1 MAIKTSQILHDA
13 EGFVID
19 RLQSAGV
26 GSVNIPEE
34 KIYELGNFQAVAT
47 VRDIPDLSFDME
59 SFDVSTEIE
68 ALLTGVDPTTVVDG
82 DEFDFNDAKPLDV
95 ISPFKSA
102 INQFDIVKGIAVP
115 HLTLERAAY
124 RFGVGQNSTQS
135 YTLRGDSIYYIPGSP
150 YSEVFTNTGTGTYTF
165 DNTAVVYK
173 ERGDDVYALNIC
185 LKDSNSNRYK
195 RLVLG
200 TDYTN
205 TSSGF
210 TLLNDESA
218 TYDEIHVVYGSTTA
232 ATYNQA
238 VHQNVSVKPA
248 AVRGKDIDVYV
259 GTFGATPVFS
269 RWTGVQS
276 FEVNRNV
283 NLDNDQE
290 FGNYHYVSQDYDVAE
305 VTGSIT
311 VRPRDVE
318 DLFDKIAQV
327 SDVDPGEI
335 VGPHSSI
342 PLPLELR
349 VSSPD
354 TGDVVKTL
362 YIPDA
367 RFTIP
372 GYSPRVQQKLEVT
385 FDFASDGGQL
395 LVYAG
400 ER

>member
-1 MAIKTSQILHDA
+1 MAVKGSQILHDA

-26 GSVNIPEE
+26 GNVNIPEE
-34 KIYELGNFQAVAT
+34 KIYELGNFNTVAT

-59 SFDVSTEIE
+59 SFDVSAEIE
-68 ALLTGVDPTTVVDG
+68 AILTGVDPTFVVDG
-82 DEFDFNDAKPLDV
+82 DEFNFKDTKPVDI

-102 INQFDIVKGIAVP
+102 INEYDIIKGIATP
-115 HLTLERAAY
+115 NLTLERASY
-124 RFGVGQNSTQS
+124 KFGVGQNSSQS
-135 YTLRGDSIYYIPGSP
+135 YTLRGDSIYYIPGTP
-150 YSEVFTNTGTGTYTF
+150 YRQVYTNVGTGAYSF
-165 DNTAVVYK
+165 DHTGLLYDEKGVS
-173 ERGDDVYALNIC
+173 VYALNVC
-185 LKDSNSNRYK
+185 LKSSTTNRYK

-200 TDYTN
+200 ADYTN

-210 TLLNDESA
+210 TLLADTSA
-218 TYDEIHVVYGSTTA
+218 TYDQVHVVYGSLTA
-232 ATYNQA
+232 ATYSQA
-238 VHQNVSVKPA
+238 VHQNVSTKPA
-248 AVRGKDIDVYV
+248 AVRAKDIDVYI
-259 GTFGATPVFS
+259 GTNSATPVFS

-276 FEVNRNV
+276 FEVNRSV

-290 FGNYHYVSQDYDVAE
+290 FGNYHYVSQDYDVAT
-305 VTGSIT
+305 VSGSIS
-311 VRPRDVE
+311 VKPSDVE
-318 DLFDKIAQV
+318 DLFDKIQQV
-327 SDVDPGEI
+327 ADVSSTDI
-335 VGPHSSI
+335 VGPYSSV

-354 TGDVVKTL
+354 TGDVLKTL

-385 FDFASDGGQL
+385 FDFTSDGGDL

>member
-1 MAIKTSQILHDA
+1 MAVKSSQILHDA
-13 EGFVID
+13 QGFVID

-68 ALLTGVDPTTVVDG
+68 ALLTGVDPTTIVDG
-82 DEFDFNDAKPLDV
+82 DEFDFNDTKPLDV

-102 INQFDIVKGIAVP
+102 INQYDIVKGIAVP

-150 YSEVFTNTGTGTYTF
+150 YAQVFTNIGTGAYAFDETAILYTEQGS
-165 DNTAVVYK
+165 N
-173 ERGDDVYALNIC
+173 VYALNIC
-185 LKDSNSNRYK
+185 LKDSTSNKYK

-205 TSSGF
+205 TSAGF

-232 ATYNQA
+232 ATYNQT
-238 VHQNVSVKPA
+238 VHQNASVKPA
-248 AVRGKDIDVYV
+248 AVRGKDIDVYI
-259 GTFGATPVFS
+259 GTSSATPVFS

-318 DLFDKIAQV
+318 DLFDKIQQV
-327 SDVDPGEI
+327 SDVNSNEI

-372 GYSPRVQQKLEVT
+372 GYSPRVQQKLEVQ
-385 FDFASDGGQL
+385 FDFASDGGVL
-395 LVYAG
+395 KVYAG